1 MINIDVILTPVFIN
15 KHNTQNNI
23 IIVVDVLRATTSI
36 TTMLYRNANSIVPI
50 NSFEIFGI
58 NKKTITQKFLESKE
72 FEEIIRK
79 FKEEHPEFILA
90 GEIDSLKI
98 PNFDY
103 GNSPS
108 EFYQAE
114 FNDKKILL
122 FTTNGTPT
130 LRYFENYENVF
141 VTSFLNYGFI
151 ADVVGMMKKN
161 ITIVCSGDN
170 NNISYEDLLLAG
182 ALIQEF
188 HEIFNFNVRLT
199 DTAKISLYN
208 YLHNANNLSKTLK
221 ETSHALELMEK
232 GFFKDIEFASKL
244 NIMNIIPFYKDGII
258 TSL

>member
-1 MINIDVILTPVFIN
+1 
-15 KHNTQNNI
+15 
-23 IIVVDVLRATTSI
+23 
-36 TTMLYRNANSIVPI
+36 
-50 NSFEIFGI
+50 
-58 NKKTITQKFLESKE
+58 
-72 FEEIIRK
+72 
-79 FKEEHPEFILA
+79 
-90 GEIDSLKI
+90 
-98 PNFDY
+98 
-103 GNSPS
+103 
-108 EFYQAE
+108 
-114 FNDKKILL
+114 
-122 FTTNGTPT
+122 
-130 LRYFENYENVF
+130 
-141 VTSFLNYGFI
+141 
-151 ADVVGMMKKN
+151 MKKN